1 MWDLEA
7 ADEYIRFHTLDNEDW
22 FEANDDR
29 KTALLNVASETLTA
43 RFQRYLDDPDSGVDE
58 IPDAA
63 VYIFAA
69 TLAWAF
75 NDTNKM
81 SLEGVAS
88 ASIRGMSI
96 TFKDWDIRG
105 LFDLIPDSIYPII
118 GLPIP
123 RLGGRIIPLV
133 M

>member
-1 MWDLEA
+1 MWDVEA
-7 ADEYIRFHTLDNEDW
+7 ADEYIRYHTLDNEDW
-22 FEANDDR
+22 FDADDDR
-29 KTALLNVASETLTA
+29 KIALLNVASETLTT
-43 RFQRYLDDPDSGVDE
+43 RFRRYLDDPSSGVDE

-63 VYIFAA
+63 IYVFAA

-88 ASIRGMSI
+88 MSIRGMSV
-96 TFKDWDIRG
+96 TFKDWDRKG

>member
-7 ADEYIRFHTLDNEDW
+7 ADEYIRYHTLDNEDW
-22 FEANDDR
+22 FDADEDR
-29 KTALLNVASETLTA
+29 KIALLNVASETLTT
-43 RFQRYLDDPDSGVDE
+43 RFQRYLDDPNSGVDE

-63 VYIFAA
+63 IYVFAA
-69 TLAWAF
+69 TLGWAF

-81 SLEGVAS
+81 SLEGIKS
-88 ASIRGMSI
+88 TSIRGMYI
-96 TFKDWDIRG
+96 TFKDGKNSI
-105 LFDLIPDSIYPII
+105 FDLIPDSVYQII

-123 RLGGRIIPLV
+123 KLGGRIIPLV